1 MDHAYHARPLDF
13 VGKSGERQHMTAFP
27 LPSVRGKIIEN
38 APLAP
43 YTWFRVGGPADA
55 LFLPADEEDLSD
67 FLAALDPAVPVTVL
81 GVGSN
86 VIVRDGGIRGVVIRL
101 MGKYWGM
108 AQALDGITL
117 EARAGALD
125 LSVAK
130 AAAQNGIRGLEFL
143 SGIPGSIG
151 GATRTNAGCYGREL
165 RDTLVALHGF
175 RRDGSRAA
183 YRGPGKP
190 GAQPEAHFSYRHTD
204 LPDDLIVTRLI
215 LEGNDTDAPEK
226 ILADIEQLQARRAD
240 TQPIKE
246 KTSGSTFANPDPPGT
261 PDQRSAWK
269 LIDAA
274 GCRGLKVG
282 GAQVSPKHCNFLINT
297 GDATAADLE
306 ALGELVRRRVLE
318 TQGVELRWEVRRIG
332 QLASETA

>member
-1 MDHAYHARPLDF
+1 
-13 VGKSGERQHMTAFP
+13 MTLPP
-27 LPSVRGKIIEN
+27 LPPNLPEVRGKLIPGAE
-38 APLAP
+38 LAP

-55 LFLPADEEDLSD
+55 LFLPADEDDLAA
-67 FLAALDPAVPVTVL
+67 FLKALDPAIPVTVL

-86 VIVRDGGIRGVVIRL
+86 LIVRDGGIPGVVIRL
-101 MGKYWGM
+101 MGKYWGEIE
-108 AQALDGITL
+108 ALDGITL
-117 EARAGALD
+117 SARAGALD
-125 LSVAK
+125 LAVAK
-130 AAAQNGIRGLEFL
+130 AAAANGITGLEFL
-143 SGIPGSIG
+143 SGIPGSLG
-151 GATRTNAGCYGREL
+151 GATRTNAGCYGSEL
-165 RDTLVALHGF
+165 RDRLVALHGF

-215 LEGNDTDAPEK
+215 LEGTGTDDPAT
-226 ILADIEQLQARRAD
+226 ITAAITALQARRAE

-282 GAQVSPKHCNFLINT
+282 GAQVSPLHCNFLINT
-297 GDATAADLE
+297 GTATAADLE
-306 ALGELVRRRVLE
+306 ALGELVRARVLE
-318 TQGVELRWEVRRIG
+318 TSGVDLRWEVRRMG
-332 QLASETA
+332 RVQRV

>member
-1 MDHAYHARPLDF
+1 
-13 VGKSGERQHMTAFP
+13 MTLLS
-27 LPSVRGKIIEN
+27 LPPARGKLIPGAE
-38 APLAP
+38 LAP

-55 LFLPADEEDLSD
+55 LFLPADEEDLSA
-67 FLAALDPAVPVTVL
+67 FLKALDPAIPVTVL

-86 VIVRDGGIRGVVIRL
+86 LIVRDGGIPGVVIRL
-101 MGKYWGM
+101 MGKYWGEIE
-108 AQALDGITL
+108 ALDGITL
-117 EARAGALD
+117 SARAGALD

-130 AAAQNGIRGLEFL
+130 AAAENGITGLEFL
-143 SGIPGSIG
+143 SGIPGSLG
-151 GATRTNAGCYGREL
+151 GATRTNAGCYGAEL
-165 RDTLVALHGF
+165 RDRLVALHGF
-175 RRDGSRAA
+175 RRDGTRAA

-190 GAQPEAHFSYRHTD
+190 GALPEAHFSYRHTD

-215 LEGNDTDAPEK
+215 LEGTGTDDPAT
-226 ILADIEQLQARRAD
+226 ISAAIAALQARRAE

-282 GAQVSPKHCNFLINT
+282 GAQVSPLHCNFLINT
-297 GDATAADLE
+297 GTATAADLE
-306 ALGELVRRRVLE
+306 ALGELVRARVLE
-318 TQGVELRWEVRRIG
+318 TSGIDLRWEVRRMG
-332 QLASETA
+332 RVQRV